1 MILCITP
8 NPALD
13 RTLVVPQIRVGEVL
27 RASQSI
33 VAAGG
38 KGLNVARV
46 ASALG
51 GAVTCAGF
59 LGGHSGRTV
68 AELAEREGLSSAWT
82 WIEGETRTCVILA
95 EEAGRDATVINA
107 PGPTVTRDD
116 WRRMRA
122 QVIHAASAAAIVCL
136 SGSLPPGAD
145 ARDYASLL
153 TALRQ
158 TDRPIWVDTSG
169 AALAAALTVEGLG
182 IKINGNEAGAIVGAQ
197 VEQPRQALLAARDLH
212 RRTGGPVVLTLGGVG
227 AVLADATGSWHA
239 QPPVLRVVSTAGS
252 GDACLAGLVVALTE
266 AAGPAEALGRAVAAG
281 ATNALS
287 IGGGKIDLDQYDEIL
302 RQTTVSS
309 M

>member
-82 WIEGETRTCVILA
+82 WIEGETRTCVILT
-95 EEAGRDATVINA
+95 EPAGRDATVINA
-107 PGPTVTRDD
+107 PGPTVTPGD
-116 WRRMRA
+116 WRRLHA
-122 QVIHAASAAAIVCL
+122 QVVAAAGAAAIVCL
-136 SGSLPPGAD
+136 SGSLPPGSD
-145 ARDYASLL
+145 VREYAGLL
-153 TALRQ
+153 AALCQ
-158 TDRPIWVDTSG
+158 INRPIWVDTSG
-169 AALAAALTVEGLG
+169 AALAAAFAVEGL
-182 IKINGNEAGAIVGAQ
+182 
-197 VEQPRQALLAARDLH
+197 
-212 RRTGGPVVLTLGGVG
+212 
-227 AVLADATGSWHA
+227 
-239 QPPVLRVVSTAGS
+239 
-252 GDACLAGLVVALTE
+252 
-266 AAGPAEALGRAVAAG
+266 
-281 ATNALS
+281 
-287 IGGGKIDLDQYDEIL
+287 
-302 RQTTVSS
+302 
-309 M
+309 